1 MNAIIFS
8 VLQFVIQRVVN
19 LNSRIIFAR
28 HIMDKDIPWLRFE
41 IYQKE
46 KSLFT
51 LCFLQDDQNI
61 LICWYIC
68 WFAHL
73 TLLYSKTIM
82 ISNVTVICLWFRFV
96 IIIIRFFDVYLER
109 MSGVHYHVFL
119 RSHYWNMIV
128 WIILVV
134 AKVKVAK
141 ESQLLNYTFL
151 SISNF
156 IVFIQKQS

>member
-1 MNAIIFS
+1 M
-8 VLQFVIQRVVN
+8 LQFVIQRVVN
-19 LNSRIIFAR
+19 LNSRIVFAR
-28 HIMDKDIPWLRFE
+28 HIMDKDIPWLRVK

-96 IIIIRFFDVYLER
+96 IIIIRFLDVYLER
-109 MSGVHYHVFL
+109 MSGFYYHVFL
-119 RSHYWNMIV
+119 RSHYWKYDCIF
-128 WIILVV
+128 VV